1 MAHFAKISLNNKVLS
16 VHTVEDEL
24 ILNAD
29 NQVDESVGQQYLEL
43 HNNWPREL
51 WIQTSYHTKAN
62 KHYND
67 DGSLSSDQSKAFR
80 GNYAGIGFTWD
91 EDNEIFWPKK
101 PHASWVKNISTA
113 QWQSPLG
120 LAPSL
125 TDEQQNQNDNLTHA
139 WMYFWEEDD
148 YLNDNTTG
156 WVLRNNKLS

>member
-80 GNYAGIGFTWD
+80 GNYAGIGFTYD
-91 EDNEIFWPKK
+91 EDKNAFIPPKPGTNWVYDETIFGWKTTVERPTVEQIMTMQNHKAIIWDDDNARWRNQSGNK
-101 PHASWVKNISTA
+101 YWDPDTST
-113 QWQSPLG
+113 WI
-120 LAPSL
+120 
-125 TDEQQNQNDNLTHA
+125 
-139 WMYFWEEDD
+139 D
-148 YLNDNTTG
+148 Y
-156 WVLRNNKLS
+156 